1 MTETTALRSSFALRS
16 AVVVL
21 LAAAAASAQ
30 SVVSSRHGLS
40 AGEGLGVVA
49 TVGDLDLDGQP
60 DLALGSPDDALGRGR
75 VTVVS
80 GKTDA
85 LLFSATGTL
94 PGERFGAALA
104 AAGDVNGDGRGDV
117 IVGAPGTLL
126 MPGYARVLSG
136 ADGTV
141 IKTLLGTHAGG
152 RFGTSVAGAGD
163 SDSDGKADLLVG
175 EPYYSAPLGSA
186 NGQVQIFSGATG
198 QVLSQA
204 TGASGDHLGCAVG
217 GWSMVDNEP
226 IEIIGCTMD
235 GSSGTGAV
243 QIRSRTNLALLATV
257 NGSSAG
263 AAFGAAIARLGD
275 VNGDGKPDVAVGAS
289 GNGGSVRVLSG
300 ANWST
305 LYTLAAP
312 KSGTGYG
319 TVLAQVGDVNGDS
332 VPDLGIGEPLSD
344 RNGTDA
350 GELTLASGAT
360 GALLSS
366 LVGAVAGDRLGAS
379 AAWSGDRDGDKHAE
393 FAVAAPG
400 SDFGAANAGESSTI
414 SLALWNTVENGL
426 PGLDG
431 IPKLEGDGGL
441 LGTTTAVVTLSSGRP
456 ITGATLLIG
465 LAMILDAE
473 HGVLIPTPDILV
485 SGLQTSSDGSLAYTF
500 TLPPGLTKGSVI
512 YQQFLLADSAA
523 VGGVS
528 RSNTVAATVP

>member
-1 MTETTALRSSFALRS
+1 M
-16 AVVVL
+16 
-21 LAAAAASAQ
+21 
-30 SVVSSRHGLS
+30 
-40 AGEGLGVVA
+40 VA

-60 DLALGSPDDALGRGR
+60 DLAYGSPDDANGRGR

-80 GKTDA
+80 GKTDV

-94 PGERFGAALA
+94 AGERFGASLA
-104 AAGDVNGDGRGDV
+104 AAGDVNGDGRADV
-117 IVGAPGTLL
+117 IVGAPGTQQ
-126 MPGYARVLSG
+126 MTGYARVFSG
-136 ADGTV
+136 VDGTV
-141 IKTLLGTHAGG
+141 IRTLAGTHAGG
-152 RFGTSVAGAGD
+152 RFGAAVAGAGD
-163 SDSDGKADLLVG
+163 SDGDGKADLLVG
-175 EPYYSAPLGSA
+175 EPQYGATLG
-186 NGQVQIFSGATG
+186 NGLVQILSGATG
-198 QVLSQA
+198 AMLSQA
-204 TGASGDHLGCAVG
+204 IGASGDHMGSAVG

-226 IEIIGCTMD
+226 VEIIGCTMD
-235 GSSGTGAV
+235 GTSGTGAV
-243 QIRSRTNLALLATV
+243 QIRSRTNLALLASV

-319 TVLAQVGDVNGDS
+319 TVVAQVGDVNGDG

-350 GELTLASGAT
+350 GELTLASGST

-379 AAWSGDRDGDKHAE
+379 AAWSGDRDGDHHAE
-393 FAVAAPG
+393 FAVGAPG
-400 SDFGAANAGESSTI
+400 SDFFAANAGQGSTI

-426 PGLDG
+426 PGLNG

-441 LGTTTAVVTLSSGRP
+441 LGQTSALVKLSSGRP
-456 ITGATLLIG
+456 ITGATLVVG

-473 HGVLIPTPDILV
+473 HGVLIPTPDIV
-485 SGLQTSSDGSLAYTF
+485 VTGLQTSGTGTLNYTF
-500 TLPPGLTKGSVI
+500 TLPPGLSKGSVI

>member
-1 MTETTALRSSFALRS
+1 MIDSKASRSAFALRS

-40 AGEGLGVVA
+40 AGEGLAVVA

-60 DLALGSPDDALGRGR
+60 DLAYGSPDDALGRGR

-80 GKTDA
+80 GDSDV

-117 IVGAPGTLL
+117 IVGAPSTLL

-136 ADGTV
+136 LDGSV
-141 IKTLLGTHAGG
+141 IRVLTGAHPGA
-152 RFGTSVAGAGD
+152 RFGTAVAGAGD
-163 SDSDGKADLLVG
+163 SNGDGKADLLVG
-175 EPYYSAPLGSA
+175 EPWYSVSSGTG
-186 NGQVQIFSGATG
+186 NGLVQIFSGATG
-198 QVLSQA
+198 SVLCQA
-204 TGASGDHLGCAVG
+204 SGASGDHMGSAVG

-226 IEIIGCTMD
+226 VEIIGCTMD
-235 GSSGTGAV
+235 GTNGTGAV
-243 QIRSRTNLALLATV
+243 QIRSRTNLALLAIV
-257 NGSSAG
+257 NGSVAG
-263 AAFGAAIARLGD
+263 AAFGASIARLGD

-319 TVLAQVGDVNGDS
+319 TVVAQVGDVNGDG

-344 RNGTDA
+344 RNGTDS
-350 GELTLASGAT
+350 GELTLASGNT

-366 LVGAVAGDRLGAS
+366 LVGAAAGDRLGAG
-379 AAWSGDRDGDKHAE
+379 AAWSGDRDKDHKAE
-393 FAVAAPG
+393 FAVTAPG
-400 SDFGAANAGESSTI
+400 SDFGATNAGEGSTI
-414 SLALWNTVENGL
+414 SLALWNTVANGL

-431 IPKLEGDGGL
+431 IPQLEGDGGL
-441 LGTTTAVVTLSSGRP
+441 LGQTTALVKLTSGRP
-456 ITGATLLIG
+456 ITGATLVVG

-473 HGVLIPTPDILV
+473 HGVLIPTPDIV
-485 SGLQTSSDGSLAYTF
+485 VGGLQTSSSGSLDYTF
-500 TLPPGLTKGSVI
+500 TLPPGLKSGSLV

>member
-1 MTETTALRSSFALRS
+1 MTDPSALRSSFALRS

-40 AGEGLGVVA
+40 TGEGLGVVA
-49 TVGDLDLDGQP
+49 SVGDLDLDGQP
-60 DLALGSPDDALGRGR
+60 DVALGSPDDAAGRGR

-80 GKTDA
+80 GDSDVV
-85 LLFSATGTL
+85 LFSAIGTQA
-94 PGERFGAALA
+94 GERFGAALA

-117 IVGAPGTLL
+117 IVGAPGTLN

-136 ADGTV
+136 ADGSV
-141 IKTLLGTHAGG
+141 IRTLVGTHAGG
-152 RFGTSVAGAGD
+152 RFGSAVAGAGD
-163 SDSDGKADLLVG
+163 SNGDGKADLLVG
-175 EPYYSAPLGSA
+175 EPYYSASSGSA
-186 NGQVQIFSGATG
+186 NGLVQILSGATG

-204 TGASGDHLGCAVG
+204 TGASGDKMGSSLGG
-217 GWSMVDNEP
+217 SSIVDNEP

-235 GSSGTGAV
+235 GTSGTGAV

-257 NGSSAG
+257 NGSGAG
-263 AAFGAAIARLGD
+263 AAFGASIARLGD
-275 VNGDGKPDVAVGAS
+275 VNGDGKPDVAVGSS

-305 LYTLAAP
+305 LYTLTAP

-319 TVLAQVGDVNGDS
+319 TAVAQVGDVNGDGR
-332 VPDLGIGEPLSD
+332 PDLGIGEPLSD
-344 RNGTDA
+344 RNGTDS
-350 GELTLASGAT
+350 GELTLVSGAT
-360 GALLSS
+360 GELLSS
-366 LVGAVAGDRLGAS
+366 LVGAAAGDRLGAG

-393 FAVAAPG
+393 FAVTAPG
-400 SDFGAANAGESSTI
+400 SDFGAANSGESTTI

-426 PGLDG
+426 PGLNG

-441 LGTTTAVVTLSSGRP
+441 LGQTTAQVKLSSGRP
-456 ITGATLLIG
+456 ITGATLVIG
-465 LAMILDAE
+465 LAMILDAGQ
-473 HGVLIPTPDILV
+473 GVLIPTPDIV
-485 SGLQTSSDGSLAYTF
+485 VGGLQTTGTGALNYNF
-500 TLPPGLTKGSVI
+500 TLPPGLAKGSVI